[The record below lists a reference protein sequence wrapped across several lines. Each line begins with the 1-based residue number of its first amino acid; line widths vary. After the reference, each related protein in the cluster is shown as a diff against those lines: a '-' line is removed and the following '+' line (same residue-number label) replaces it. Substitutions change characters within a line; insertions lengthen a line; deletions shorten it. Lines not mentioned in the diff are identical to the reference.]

1 MVDTYQPTGGN
12 DQSMSPVN
20 ECYSAEEVAKIMGLK
35 KEAILKRCR
44 SGKFTG
50 AYKAEPTPTVP
61 AGQWFIPKSSIDQST
76 ATQQVIVL
84 PQAMTPEA
92 MTLAIRQAINQ
103 GIAEQMEAVVGP
115 LTDEIKALRA
125 EIGELKGQLEAKEK
139 VLPAPAT
146 EENKPWWKKLFE

>member
-1 MVDTYQPTGGN
+1 MVDTYQPTGGDNQSTPAVN
-12 DQSMSPVN
+12 D
-20 ECYSAEEVAKIMGLK
+20 CYSAEEVAKILGLK

-44 SGKFTG
+44 SGKFIG

-61 AGQWFIPKSSIDQST
+61 AGQWFIPKASIDQST
-76 ATQQVIVL
+76 ATQEVIVL

-92 MTLAIRQAINQ
+92 MTLAIRQAVNQ

-125 EIGELKGQLEAKEK
+125 EIGEMKEQLEEKEK
-139 VLPAPAT
+139 ALPAPVL
-146 EENKPWWKKLFE
+146 EEKKSWWKKLFE

>member
-12 DQSMSPVN
+12 DRSTPTVN
-20 ECYSAEEVAKIMGLK
+20 DCYTAEEVAKILGLK

-44 SGKFTG
+44 TGKFIG

-61 AGQWFIPKSSIDQST
+61 AGQWFIPRSSIDQST
-76 ATQQVIVL
+76 ATQEVIVL

-115 LTDEIKALRA
+115 LMSEIKAMRV
-125 EIGELKGQLEAKEK
+125 EIGELKQQLEEKEK
-139 VLPAPAT
+139 ALPAPAT
-146 EENKPWWKKLFE
+146 EEKRSWWKKLFE